1 MWTIKKKNKIKSFII
16 SRPSVRLARGF
27 FYNKIFPYLKYSFYF
42 LIIILTIV
50 LIYLAIFKKSQLE
63 TIKNHLTRYGY
74 AVMHFKNGNV
84 YGKINISGNKY
95 TDYEDIADFARQ
107 YFVKDK
113 DINNKEMIESLKSE
127 IQTLPWVSEVVISV
141 SLQDSLN
148 IRIKEYQPFA
158 IWEDVSSGRDKKY
171 IASKDGQ
178 IIAVDDTDKF
188 GNLIILTGKNAY
200 KNAKSL
206 FNILAI
212 DPEISQNVYSATW
225 VGGRRWDIRFEN
237 GLLVKLPSN
246 DSGND
251 MKDAWDS
258 LIKIYNMPGALIGL
272 KAIDLRIAKKIY
284 LEYDQGLTKELKSI

>member
-1 MWTIKKKNKIKSFII
+1 MWPVKKKNKIKSFII
-16 SRPSVRLARGF
+16 SRPSVRLVRGF
-27 FYNKIFPYLKYSFYF
+27 FYNKVFPYLKYSFYF
-42 LIIILTIV
+42 LIAVLIIV
-50 LIYLAIFKKSQLE
+50 LIYLAIFKKSQLQE
-63 TIKNHLTRYGY
+63 VKNSLTRYSY
-74 AVMHFKNGNV
+74 RIIHFKNGNV
-84 YGKINISGNKY
+84 YGKIKISGNKY
-95 TDYEDIADFARQ
+95 TDYDDIAEFARK
-107 YFVKDK
+107 YLVNDR

-127 IQTLPWVSEVVISV
+127 IQSLPWVNEVVISV

-148 IRIKEYQPFA
+148 IRIKEHQPFA
-158 IWEDVSSGRDKKY
+158 IWEDVSSGQDKKY
-171 IASKDGQ
+171 IVSKDGQ
-178 IIAVDDTDKF
+178 IVAVDDIEKF
-188 GNLIILTGKNAY
+188 GNLIIVTGKNAY
-200 KNAKSL
+200 KNVKSL

-258 LIKIYNMPGALIGL
+258 LIKIYNMPGSLIGL